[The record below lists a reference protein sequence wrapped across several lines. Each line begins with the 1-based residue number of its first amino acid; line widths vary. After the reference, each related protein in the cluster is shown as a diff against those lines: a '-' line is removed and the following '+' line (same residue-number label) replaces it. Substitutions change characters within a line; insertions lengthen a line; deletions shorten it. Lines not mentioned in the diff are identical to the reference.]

1 MVDARSGKD
10 WRSGRAASGNIIP
23 ASTGAAKA
31 VGKVIPELNGKLTGM
46 AFRVPTLDVSVV
58 DLTCNLKKLATM
70 EEICQA
76 IKEASQGSMK
86 GILGYTDEPLVS
98 SDFAGVLVS
107 SVFDAKA
114 SIALTPT
121 FVKLVSWY
129 DNEAGYAA
137 RTVDLMKHMHAFCS
151 K

>member
-1 MVDARSGKD
+1 
-10 WRSGRAASGNIIP
+10 
-23 ASTGAAKA
+23 
-31 VGKVIPELNGKLTGM
+31 
-46 AFRVPTLDVSVV
+46 
-58 DLTCNLKKLATM
+58 
-70 EEICQA
+70 
-76 IKEASQGSMK
+76 MK

-137 RTVDLMKHMHAFCS
+137 RTVDLMKHMHAVCS